1 LVDVCAAGL
10 VVTDADPERDDDVE
24 DTPVVDETVDD
35 APEVDAV
42 EEAAGVDGAPPAA
55 IGVEAT
61 DPPGRSVIGEVTVP
75 EGVGVGASVS
85 EDDVELSI
93 SVSDVEPSLEEVVSV
108 LVGAA
113 VSVSVL
119 VGAAVSVS
127 VEGVEEM
134 LMLLIL
140 NSPDLSPLSPKR
152 TTMYVSRGVTAGT
165 VTSTRP
171 REREKPCA
179 RG

>member
-1 LVDVCAAGL
+1 M
-10 VVTDADPERDDDVE
+10 VTDADPERDDDVE

-113 VSVSVL
+113 VSVSV
-119 VGAAVSVS
+119 
-127 VEGVEEM
+127 EGVEEM